1 MKALRKDF
9 YMQIKKTLN
18 RYLSI
23 MAIVSLGVA
32 FYAGVTSSE
41 PDMRYTADYFY
52 DNNNMMDIKV
62 VGKKGFLTD
71 EDVDKL
77 KEIDEIE
84 DIAPSKTMD
93 LVVELED
100 KEETLKAMSVE
111 EDINLVTI
119 KDGRRPN
126 GNGECIIDKQ
136 LAEDKYKIGD
146 VIKIKEN
153 SLLESDEMKIVGVF
167 TSPLYTAR
175 DKGQTTVGNG
185 KLSGLFAINEDEFK
199 TGFSE
204 IYLTVKGAKDKL
216 SASSSY
222 EDLIDEVKEKVK
234 DKLGD
239 DYYVLDRNSIES
251 YVEYDMDASRIGN
264 IGRVFP
270 IFFFVIAAMVCLTT
284 MTRMVEEN
292 RTEIGTYKALG
303 YGKFAIV
310 YKYVIYAASATLI
323 GGIIGAIVGSYIFP
337 YIIIK
342 AYGIQFANLEHLVLK
357 LDLFYIT
364 ISILIAV
371 VSITMAALMSC
382 INELRS
388 TPASLM
394 RPLAPKM
401 GKKVLLERIPFIWNR
416 LSFNMKSTIRN
427 LFRYKKRLFM
437 TLFGIGGSCAL
448 MLVGYGINDAVKGI
462 VYKQFGDISNYDMV
476 VNINV
481 EALRMKPLATL
492 SSDISKPLPETE
504 ENKDLLDD
512 FAKDGI
518 AEIMSELDADE
529 RIEEYIEV
537 FQSSSTVRQK
547 KKDYSA
553 TIFIPKELGELD
565 NYINLRNR
573 KSKKKIEIPDDGIL
587 IDEKLA
593 SLTKAKV
600 GKYITVKDANGKK
613 AKCKVK
619 GIFENYTNHYIYM
632 SQKFYESNFD
642 TDIIFNAAI
651 TKNKE
656 GYKEFNGKLSEDYLK
671 MDGVALVT
679 FLSTTEDT
687 VLDMFASMNGI
698 IMVLIVCAGI
708 LAFIVLYNLNNVNI
722 EERKRELATLKV
734 LGFYD
739 GEVSGYIYRENII
752 ITFMGIALGFIFGR
766 ILLTFVIKTAEVDAM
781 MFAREV
787 KITSYA
793 YSAMFTVLFAVII
806 NYVMHIRLKSVD
818 MATSLK
824 SVE

>member
-62 VGKKGFLTD
+62 VGKSGLTD
-71 EDVDKL
+71 GDVDKL
-77 KEIDEIE
+77 KEINEIE
-84 DIAPSKTMD
+84 DIAPSKNMD

-100 KEETLKAMSVE
+100 KEETLRAMSI
-111 EDINLVTI
+111 DDNINLVTI
-119 KDGRRPN
+119 KDGRLPKLD
-126 GNGECIIDKQ
+126 GECIIDTQ
-136 LAEDKYKIGD
+136 LAEHKYKIGD
-146 VIKIKEN
+146 VIKIKDKVL
-153 SLLESDEMKIVGVF
+153 SSDEMKIVGTF

-185 KLSGLFAINEDEFK
+185 KLSGLFYTREKEFK
-199 TGFSE
+199 LSTYSE
-204 IYLTVKGAKDKL
+204 IYLTVKGAKDKM

-222 EDLIDEVKEKVK
+222 EDLVDEVKEKVK

-239 DYYVLDRNSIES
+239 GYYVLDRKSIES

-264 IGRVFP
+264 IGKVFP
-270 IFFFVIAAMVCLTT
+270 IFFFIIAAMVCLTT

-310 YKYVIYAASATLI
+310 YKYIIYAASATLI

-357 LDLFYIT
+357 LDPFYIT
-364 ISILIAV
+364 VSILIAV

-437 TLFGIGGSCAL
+437 TLFGISGSCAL

-462 VYKQFGDISNYDMV
+462 VYKQFGDISNYDMTV
-476 VNINV
+476 GINV
-481 EALRMKPLATL
+481 EALRMKPLYML
-492 SSDISKPLPETE
+492 SSDLTKPLSETK
-504 ENKDLLDD
+504 ENQQMLDD
-512 FAKDGI
+512 YAKE
-518 AEIMSELDADE
+518 EIENIKLELDADE
-529 RIEEYIEV
+529 RIDEFIEV
-537 FQSSSTVRQK
+537 FQTSSTVKRK
-547 KKDYSA
+547 KKDYTAS
-553 TIFIPKELGELD
+553 IFIPKEPEKLGE
-565 NYINLRNR
+565 YINLRNR
-573 KSKKKIEIPDDGIL
+573 KTKKKIEISDDGIL

-593 SLTKAKV
+593 SLIKAKV
-600 GKYITVKDANGKK
+600 GSKITVKDSNGKK

-632 SQKFYESNFD
+632 TQKYYESNFD
-642 TDIIFNAAI
+642 TDIIYNTFI
-651 TKNKE
+651 SKNKD
-656 GYKEFNGKLSEDYLK
+656 GYKEYNDKLSTDLLNR
-671 MDGVALVT
+671 DGIGTVT

-687 VLDMFASMNGI
+687 VLDMFASMDGI

-752 ITFMGIALGFIFGR
+752 ITFMGIVLGFIFGR
-766 ILLTFVIKTAEVDAM
+766 ILLTFVIETAEVDAM
-781 MFAREV
+781 MFARDV
-787 KITSYA
+787 KFLSYA

>member
-32 FYAGVTSSE
+32 FYAGVTSAE
-41 PDMRYTADYFY
+41 PDMRYTADHFY
-52 DNNNMMDIKV
+52 DENNMMDIRV
-62 VGKKGFLTD
+62 VGKKGCTD
-71 EDVDKL
+71 DDINKL

-93 LVVELED
+93 LIVELED
-100 KEETLKAMSVE
+100 KEETLKAMSLE
-111 EDINLVTI
+111 DDINLVTI
-119 KDGRRPN
+119 KDGRLPKN
-126 GNGECIIDKQ
+126 KGECVIDKQ

-146 VIKIKEN
+146 VIKVKDK
-153 SLLESDEMKIVGVF
+153 LLESDEMKIVGIF
-167 TSPLYTAR
+167 TSPLFTAR

-185 KLSGLFAINEDEFK
+185 KIKGLFVIKEDEFK
-199 TGFSE
+199 TGYSE
-204 IYLTVKGAKDKL
+204 IYLTVKGAKDKM

-222 EDLIDEVKEKVK
+222 DDLVDEVKEKVK
-234 DKLGD
+234 DKLGKG
-239 DYYVLDRNSIES
+239 YYVLDRKSIES

-264 IGRVFP
+264 IGKVFP
-270 IFFFVIAAMVCLTT
+270 IFFFIIAAMVCLTT

-310 YKYVIYAASATLI
+310 YKYIIYAASATLI

-342 AYGIQFANLEHLVLK
+342 AYGIQFANLEQLVLK
-357 LDLFYIT
+357 LDPFYIT

-437 TLFGIGGSCAL
+437 TLFGISGSCAL

-462 VYKQFGDISNYDMV
+462 VYKQFGDISNYDMT

-481 EALRMKPLATL
+481 EALRMQPLYML
-492 SSDISKPLPETE
+492 SSDSTKPLTE
-504 ENKDLLDD
+504 NPDNKNMLDD
-512 FAKDGI
+512 FAKEKI
-518 AEIMSELDADE
+518 SEIMSRLDADD
-529 RIEEYIEV
+529 RIDEYMEV
-537 FQSSSTVRQK
+537 FQSSSTIRRR

-553 TIFIPKELGELD
+553 NIFIPKDTDKLGK
-565 NYINLRNR
+565 YIDLRNR
-573 KSKKKIEIPDDGIL
+573 KTKKKIEISDDGIL

-593 SLTKAKV
+593 SLINAKV
-600 GKYITVKDANGKK
+600 GSNIAVKDANGKK

-632 SQKFYESNFD
+632 SQKYYENNFD

-656 GYKEFNGKLSEDYLK
+656 GYKEYNDKLSEDLLAIE
-671 MDGVALVT
+671 GVALVS

-752 ITFMGIALGFIFGR
+752 ITFMGIVLGFIFGR
-766 ILLTFVIKTAEVDAM
+766 ILLTFVVKTAEVDAM

-787 KITSYA
+787 KMLSYA
-793 YSAMFTVLFAVII
+793 YSAIFTVLFAVII

>member
-32 FYAGVTSSE
+32 FYAGVTSAE

-52 DNNNMMDIKV
+52 DNNNMMDIRV
-62 VGKKGFLTD
+62 VGKRGLTD

-77 KEIDEIE
+77 KDIDEIE
-84 DIAPSKTMD
+84 DIAPSKNLD
-93 LVVELED
+93 LIVELED

-111 EDINLVTI
+111 DIINLVTI
-119 KDGRRPN
+119 KEGRMPKA
-126 GNGECIIDKQ
+126 NGECIIDKQ
-136 LAEDKYKIGD
+136 LAEYKYKIGD
-146 VIKIKEN
+146 VIKIKDKVL
-153 SLLESDEMKIVGVF
+153 SSDEMKIVGIF
-167 TSPLYTAR
+167 NSPLYTAR

-185 KLSGLFAINEDEFK
+185 KLSGLFAVKEDEFNMS
-199 TGFSE
+199 TYSE
-204 IYLTVKGAKDKL
+204 IYLTVKGAKDKM
-216 SASSSY
+216 SASLSY

-239 DYYVLDRNSIES
+239 GYYVLDRKSIES

-264 IGRVFP
+264 IGKVFP

-310 YKYVIYAASATLI
+310 YKYIIYAASATLI

-357 LDLFYIT
+357 LDPFYIT

-401 GKKVLLERIPFIWNR
+401 GKKVLLERIPFIWDR

-448 MLVGYGINDAVKGI
+448 MLVGYGLNDAVKGI
-462 VYKQFGDISNYDMV
+462 VYKQFGEISNYDMV
-476 VNINV
+476 VGINV
-481 EALRMKPLATL
+481 EALRMKPLYML
-492 SSDISKPLPETE
+492 SSDLTKPLSETK
-504 ENKDLLDD
+504 ENQQMLDD
-512 FAKDGI
+512 YAKE
-518 AEIMSELDADE
+518 EIENIKLELDADE
-529 RIEEYIEV
+529 RIDEFIEV
-537 FQSSSTVRQK
+537 FQTSSTLKRK
-547 KKDYSA
+547 KKDYTAS
-553 TIFIPKELGELD
+553 IFIPKEPEKLGE
-565 NYINLRNR
+565 YINLRNR
-573 KSKKKIEIPDDGIL
+573 KTKKKIEISDDGIL

-593 SLTKAKV
+593 SILKVKV
-600 GKYITVKDANGKK
+600 GSKITVKDSNGKK

-632 SQKFYESNFD
+632 TQKYYESNFD
-642 TDIIFNAAI
+642 TDIIYNSFI
-651 TKNKE
+651 SKNKDE
-656 GYKEFNGKLSEDYLK
+656 YKKYNDKLSADLLNR
-671 MDGVALVT
+671 DGIGTVT
-679 FLSTTEDT
+679 FLSTTENT
-687 VLDMFASMNGI
+687 VLDMFASMDGI

-752 ITFMGIALGFIFGR
+752 ITFMGIVLGFIFGR
-766 ILLTFVIKTAEVDAM
+766 ILLTFVIETAEVDAM

-787 KITSYA
+787 KFFSYA
-793 YSAMFTVLFAVII
+793 YSAMFTVIFAVVI
-806 NYVMHIRLKSVD
+806 NYVMHVRLKSVD

>member
-32 FYAGVTSSE
+32 FYAGVTSAE

-52 DNNNMMDIKV
+52 DNNNMMDIRV
-62 VGKKGFLTD
+62 VGKKGVND
-71 EDVDKL
+71 EVLDKL

-84 DIAPSKTMD
+84 DIAPLKNMD

-100 KEETLKAMSVE
+100 KEETLRAMSI
-111 EDINLVTI
+111 DDNINLVTI
-119 KDGRRPN
+119 KDGRLPKLD
-126 GNGECIIDKQ
+126 GECIIDTQ
-136 LAEDKYKIGD
+136 LAEHKYKIGD
-146 VIKIKEN
+146 VIKIKDKVL
-153 SLLESDEMKIVGVF
+153 SSDEMKIVGTF

-185 KLSGLFAINEDEFK
+185 KLSGLFYTREKEFK
-199 TGFSE
+199 LSTYSE
-204 IYLTVKGAKDKL
+204 IYLTVKGAKDKM

-222 EDLIDEVKEKVK
+222 EDLVDEVKEKVK

-239 DYYVLDRNSIES
+239 GYYVLDRKSIES

-264 IGRVFP
+264 IGKVFP

-310 YKYVIYAASATLI
+310 YKYIIYAASATLI

-357 LDLFYIT
+357 LDPFYIT
-364 ISILIAV
+364 VSILIAV

-437 TLFGIGGSCAL
+437 TLFGISGSCAL

-462 VYKQFGDISNYDMV
+462 VYKQFGDISNYDMTV
-476 VNINV
+476 GINV
-481 EALRMKPLATL
+481 EALRMKPLYML
-492 SSDISKPLPETE
+492 SSDLTKPLSETK
-504 ENKDLLDD
+504 ENQQMLDD
-512 FAKDGI
+512 YAKE
-518 AEIMSELDADE
+518 EIENIKLELDADE
-529 RIEEYIEV
+529 RIDEFIEV
-537 FQSSSTVRQK
+537 FQTSSTVKRK
-547 KKDYSA
+547 KKDYTAS
-553 TIFIPKELGELD
+553 IFIPKEPEKLGE
-565 NYINLRNR
+565 YINLRNR
-573 KSKKKIEIPDDGIL
+573 KTKKKIEISDDGIL

-593 SLTKAKV
+593 SLIKAKV
-600 GKYITVKDANGKK
+600 GSKITVKDSNGKK

-632 SQKFYESNFD
+632 TQKYYESNFD
-642 TDIIFNAAI
+642 TDIIYNTFI
-651 TKNKE
+651 SKNKD
-656 GYKEFNGKLSEDYLK
+656 GYKEYNDKLSTDLLNR
-671 MDGVALVT
+671 DGIGTVT

-687 VLDMFASMNGI
+687 VLDMFASMDGI

-752 ITFMGIALGFIFGR
+752 ITFMGIVLGFIFGR
-766 ILLTFVIKTAEVDAM
+766 ILLTFVIETAEVDAM
-781 MFAREV
+781 MFARDV
-787 KITSYA
+787 KFLSYA